1 VTERDLPSR
10 IIRRAGRVG
19 VNVDLVLAGALGGYL
34 DLLRRWNRKINLT
47 GLDVES
53 PADEAIDRLV
63 VEPLAAAKSLLASD
77 QLIIDVGSGGGS
89 PAIPLKLAV
98 PRLRVILV
106 EAKVRKSAFLREAV
120 RQLALSNLDVENG
133 RFEELVSRADL
144 HEAADVITL
153 RAVRVDGGVMK
164 GLQGLLRPSGRVFWF
179 GSGRTQGLSPA
190 LSVQSTT
197 VLIPALGS
205 QMAILTRSAH

>member
-19 VNVDLVLAGALGGYL
+19 VNVDFALAGALGGYL

-47 GLDVES
+47 GLEVES

-63 VEPLAAAKSLLASD
+63 VEPLVAAKSLLASD

-106 EAKVRKSAFLREAV
+106 EAKVRKSAFLREAI
-120 RQLALSNLDVENG
+120 RQLGLSDLDVETR

-144 HEAADVITL
+144 QEAADVITL

-164 GLQGLLRPSGRVFWF
+164 GLQALLRPAGRVFWF
-179 GSGRTQGLSPA
+179 GSGGTRGLTPT
-190 LSVQSTT
+190 LSVQATE

-205 QMAILTRSAH
+205 QMAILTRPAA